1 MLQPFLLALQFLTR
15 LPIPLP
21 GNIEPEVQG
30 RSVIAYPLVGLVIGL
45 LVAIPAYVAS
55 ASDPMVIAAL
65 MLTVW
70 VLVTGGLHFDG
81 LADSAD
87 AWLGGQG
94 NTTRTLEI
102 MKDPRSGPAAIV
114 LVALVLL
121 LKLAA
126 LTALVRAGELV
137 AVLLIPM
144 LGRAAIVGLFLTTV
158 YVRVGGLG
166 ASLARSLPRQA
177 GMVVIGIVALLFLT
191 GGAAGLQSLVCA
203 GLTVVGLRALMI
215 ARIGGATGDTLG
227 ATVEISEAA
236 ALLGWVLAL

>member
-1 MLQPFLLALQFLTR
+1 M
-15 LPIPLP
+15 
-21 GNIEPEVQG
+21 
-30 RSVIAYPLVGLVIGL
+30 GLVIGL

-126 LTALVRAGELV
+126 LTAWSVRE
-137 AVLLIPM
+137 
-144 LGRAAIVGLFLTTV
+144 
-158 YVRVGGLG
+158 
-166 ASLARSLPRQA
+166 S
-177 GMVVIGIVALLFLT
+177 
-191 GGAAGLQSLVCA
+191 
-203 GLTVVGLRALMI
+203 
-215 ARIGGATGDTLG
+215 
-227 ATVEISEAA
+227 
-236 ALLGWVLAL
+236 

>member
-1 MLQPFLLALQFLTR
+1 M
-15 LPIPLP
+15 
-21 GNIEPEVQG
+21 
-30 RSVIAYPLVGLVIGL
+30 
-45 LVAIPAYVAS
+45 
-55 ASDPMVIAAL
+55 
-65 MLTVW
+65 
-70 VLVTGGLHFDG
+70 
-81 LADSAD
+81 
-87 AWLGGQG
+87 
-94 NTTRTLEI
+94 
-102 MKDPRSGPAAIV
+102 
-114 LVALVLL
+114 
-121 LKLAA
+121 
-126 LTALVRAGELV
+126 